1 MSAMAIL
8 RQLWRRATIL
18 LIMKIVY
25 RVSEQDFVDAYDL
38 FAANEPW
45 YRRYSRRSLAWFGA
59 CVLATEAYY
68 LIEAA
73 NAWVLIIQKPRIQGK
88 AASSAKLV
96 SRNTARTA
104 FSGVDCA
111 F

>member
-45 YRRYSRRSLAWFGA
+45 YRRYSRRSLACFGA
-59 CVLATEAYY
+59 CVLATEVYY
-68 LIEAA
+68 LIEVPH
-73 NAWVLIIQKPRIQGK
+73 WKIGLVLIGPAVGFSLLYCGFALRH
-88 AASSAKLV
+88 LR
-96 SRNTARTA
+96 SRR
-104 FSGVDCA
+104 CHL
-111 F
+111 